1 MKAVIMAG
9 GRGKRIASLDSSIPK
24 PMFRL
29 CGKPIL
35 EYLDLPDGHE
45 VYASLILGYPKYKYN
60 RIPPREE
67 ARIDWRV

>member
-35 EYLDLPDGHE
+35 EYQLQWLKKQEIDE
-45 VYASLILGYPKYKYN
+45 VILVTG
-60 RIPPREE
+60 
-67 ARIDWRV
+67 